1 FLWDLLQAAFRLF
14 YRRPTLLIESRPR
27 SWKLNNDVL
36 TEILASPQL
45 NLKDL
50 LEISLVSHRFR
61 VLVTP
66 LIFGKHT
73 WSPWSGSRPS
83 FPTQAL
89 WAHIRILNLRGPGRM
104 LESSD
109 HQSIVSQLRL
119 AIQGL
124 TAAHT
129 FSFGGMG
136 GGLWPQLLDTVAA
149 APALTHLIIDNM
161 PWLGVSRGMKRPP
174 HMLEMKS
181 TTYVVLRA
189 CHSSLES
196 LTLPAELILLS
207 LDVSLEW
214 NGLRELQLVGY
225 WPDRAELSL
234 YSVLLVLP
242 NLRILSLRHQSATSG
257 HRDPI
262 VPADILASASEIFLP
277 QLRQFEVATLV
288 QEECVLSILPPG
300 LEKLSVIVYPER
312 SDYRYPS
319 NIRRASEFL
328 GMLAG
333 VYLPAVTHLQ
343 LWYQTDASDNIFLH
357 RLPAA
362 FPSLRTLEIHRFM
375 GQNMDDEWN
384 PASVFQTL
392 LPHWKDLRVFA
403 IEPDYPN
410 RRHKYLRRLRGI
422 AEEMVLLTPWLR
434 EIRIAVQFED
444 DMSWETWD
452 IVYVPGEGIRLCPRY
467 DPEWFEPEICS
478 ILVGSSEDAE
488 SEPESE

>member
-1 FLWDLLQAAFRLF
+1 
-14 YRRPTLLIESRPR
+14 
-27 SWKLNNDVL
+27 
-36 TEILASPQL
+36 
-45 NLKDL
+45 
-50 LEISLVSHRFR
+50 
-61 VLVTP
+61 
-66 LIFGKHT
+66 
-73 WSPWSGSRPS
+73 
-83 FPTQAL
+83 
-89 WAHIRILNLRGPGRM
+89 M

-109 HQSIVSQLRL
+109 HQFIVSQLRI

-161 PWLGVSRGMKRPP
+161 PWLGVSRGVFDFPTTSRLPPLRRFAYIAPHAIDENDNRPRKMKRPP
-174 HMLEMKS
+174 HMLES
-181 TTYVVLRA
+181 EVHNLRVVLRT

-234 YSVLLVLP
+234 YSVLLALP

-262 VPADILASASEIFLP
+262 VPGDILASASEIFLP

-312 SDYRYPS
+312 YDYRYPS

-357 RLPAA
+357 RLPAV

-384 PASVFQTL
+384 PAV
-392 LPHWKDLRVFA
+392 RVGLVVCESCAYFMA
-403 IEPDYPN
+403 ERVPDAAAA
-410 RRHKYLRRLRGI
+410 L
-422 AEEMVLLTPWLR
+422 E
-434 EIRIAVQFED
+434 
-444 DMSWETWD
+444 
-452 IVYVPGEGIRLCPRY
+452 
-467 DPEWFEPEICS
+467 
-478 ILVGSSEDAE
+478 GSSCLRHRTRLSKPTAQGNAEGSRPSKCQISPTTTGHRGGDGSSDAMA
-488 SEPESE
+488 SGNSDCRPV